1 MKDKKKISVGGQAVI
16 EGVMMKGP
24 EKLVTAVRRPTGEI
38 VYKTTKIK
46 PSMNFLTKIPF
57 IRGGVILFET
67 LILGTKELSFSAN
80 EAGEE
85 DEKIEDKELVLTV
98 VLALALGIGLFMV
111 LPSIVSSFLFK
122 DNRMYANILEGVL
135 RIVFFLIY
143 IKGISLSKD
152 IRRVFEY
159 HGAEHKCIYAYENG
173 EELVKENAAKYT
185 TLHPRC
191 GTSFLLIVML
201 ISIIMFST
209 LDFLIPQPDSMWM
222 KIGLKAILRIGFM
235 PLVAGIAYE
244 FQKYSSQH
252 LDNPIYKAI
261 AIPGLSLQKI
271 TTKEPDLDQLEVSM
285 VALRGALGLEIDN
298 ATEVFE

>member
-1 MKDKKKISVGGQAVI
+1 MEDRKNISVGGQAVI

-24 EKLVTAVRRPTGEI
+24 EALATAVRRPTGEI
-38 VYKTTKIK
+38 VYKITKLK

-85 DEKIEDKELVLTV
+85 EEKLGDKELILTV
-98 VLALALGIGLFMV
+98 VAALGLGIGLFMV
-111 LPSIVSSFLFK
+111 LPSIVSGFLFK
-122 DNRMYANILEGVL
+122 DSMMNANIFEGIL
-135 RIVFFLIY
+135 RILFFLVY
-143 IKGISLSKD
+143 IKLISLSKD

-159 HGAEHKCIYAYENG
+159 HGAEHKCIYAFENG
-173 EELVKENAAKYT
+173 EDLVKESAIKYQ

-201 ISIIMFST
+201 ISIIVFSS
-209 LDFLIPQPDSMWM
+209 LDFIIPQPDSIWL
-222 KIGLKAILRIGFM
+222 KVGLKAILRIGFM

-244 FQKYSSQH
+244 FQKYSSKH
-252 LDNPIYKAI
+252 LDNPFYKMI

-271 TTKEPDLDQLEVSM
+271 TTKEPDLEQLEVSM
-285 VALRGALGLEIDN
+285 VALRVALGLEVDN
-298 ATEVFE
+298 AVEVFE

>member
-1 MKDKKKISVGGQAVI
+1 MKDRKNVSVGGQAVI

-24 EKLVTAVRRPTGEI
+24 EVLATAVRRPTGEI
-38 VYKTTKIK
+38 VYKVTKLK

-85 DEKIEDKELVLTV
+85 EEKLGDKELMMTV
-98 VLALALGIGLFMV
+98 VAALALGIGLFMV
-111 LPSIVSSFLFK
+111 LPSIVSGFLFK
-122 DNRMYANILEGVL
+122 DSMMNANIFEGVL
-135 RIVFFLIY
+135 RILFFLVY
-143 IKGISLSKD
+143 IKLISLSKD

-159 HGAEHKCIYAYENG
+159 HGAEHKCIYAFENG
-173 EELVKENAAKYT
+173 EELKKESAVKYK

-201 ISIIMFST
+201 ISIIIFST
-209 LDFLIPQPDSMWM
+209 LDFIIPQPDSIWL
-222 KIGLKAILRIGFM
+222 KVGLKAILRIGFM

-244 FQKYSSQH
+244 FQKYSSKH
-252 LDNPIYKAI
+252 LDNPFYKMI
-261 AIPGLSLQKI
+261 AVPGLSLQKI
-271 TTKEPDLDQLEVSM
+271 TTKEPDLEQLEVSM
-285 VALRGALGLEIDN
+285 VALRVALGLEVDN
-298 ATEVFE
+298 AIEVFE

>member
-1 MKDKKKISVGGQAVI
+1 MKDRKNVSVGGQAVI

-24 EKLVTAVRRPTGEI
+24 EVLATAVRRPTGEI
-38 VYKTTKIK
+38 VYKVTKLK

-85 DEKIEDKELVLTV
+85 EEKLGDKELILTV
-98 VLALALGIGLFMV
+98 VAALGLGIGLFMV
-111 LPSIVSSFLFK
+111 LPSIVSGFLFK
-122 DNRMYANILEGVL
+122 DSMMNANIFEGVL
-135 RIVFFLIY
+135 RILFFLVY
-143 IKGISLSKD
+143 IKLISLSKD

-159 HGAEHKCIYAYENG
+159 HGAEHKCIYAFENG
-173 EELVKENAAKYT
+173 EDLVKESAIKYQ

-201 ISIIMFST
+201 ISIIVFSS
-209 LDFLIPQPDSMWM
+209 LDFIIPQPDSNWL
-222 KIGLKAILRIGFM
+222 KVGLKAILRIGYM

-244 FQKYSSQH
+244 FQKYSSKH
-252 LDNPIYKAI
+252 LDNPFYKMI

-271 TTKEPDLDQLEVSM
+271 TTKEPDLEQLEVSM
-285 VALRGALGLEIDN
+285 VALRVALGLEVDN
-298 ATEVFE
+298 AVEVFE